1 MDPLDRQVSGL
12 ESFRA
17 LLLDMARQRS
27 VDDLLRT
34 LVERLAARQHV
45 ALARIWLLLPGD
57 ICTSCAMRDQCPRN
71 TDCLHLVASA
81 GNSIVSAGED
91 WRRLDGGFQRFPL
104 GIRKVGAV
112 GATGEPLEVADTS
125 KDLSWAARPRWA
137 REEGIRAL
145 SGQPLIFQGER
156 LGVLAVFSRS
166 TFDQND
172 FTRQRIMADHA
183 AAAIANARAFEEI
196 DRLRLQLE
204 MENEYLR
211 EEVRE
216 AQAFGEILGESES
229 LKRILEQIELVSPTE
244 ASVLILGESG
254 TGKELVARE
263 IHRRSRRQDG
273 PMIKVNCAA
282 VPSELYESEFFGHV
296 KGAFTG
302 ASRDRAGRFE
312 LAHTGT
318 LFLDE
323 IGEIPMPLQSK
334 LLRVL
339 QEGKLERVGDEH
351 TRSVDVR
358 LIAATNRN
366 LERAAEESRFRKDLY
381 YRLNVFPIQVPP
393 LRRRKED
400 IPILAGHFLAC
411 ATKDLN
417 KPGRRLTQA
426 NISELERYDWPG
438 NVRELKSV
446 IERAMIVSPPGPLRL
461 DLPSKRQRR
470 PKLPTPHP
478 HGEVGVLTDA
488 ELRRRERDNLLAALH
503 HSAGKIY
510 GPGGAAEL
518 LGIPPTTLASRIQ
531 RMGLERSA
539 VYRDREVG

>member
-1 MDPLDRQVSGL
+1 MEPLDSSTSGL
-12 ESFRA
+12 ETFRA
-17 LLLDMARQRS
+17 LLLEMARQRS

-34 LVERLAARQHV
+34 IVERLASHPQV

-57 ICTSCAMRDQCPRN
+57 ICDTCIMRDQCPRS

-81 GNSIVSAGED
+81 GNSIQSPEED
-91 WRRLDGGFQRFPL
+91 WSRLDGDFRRFPL
-104 GIRKVGAV
+104 GIRKVGSV
-112 GATGEPLEVADTS
+112 GATGEPLEIADTS
-125 KDLSWAARPRWA
+125 KDLGWAARPDWA
-137 REEGIRAL
+137 RAERIHAL

-156 LGVLAVFSRS
+156 LGVLAVFSR
-166 TFDQND
+166 TPLDQSD

-216 AQAFGEILGESES
+216 AQAFGDILGESPR
-229 LKRILEQIELVSPTE
+229 LKRILDQIELVAPTE
-244 ASVLILGESG
+244 ANVLILGESG

-263 IHRRSRRQDG
+263 IARRSRRADR

-282 VPSELYESEFFGHV
+282 VPNELYESEFFGHV

-302 ASRDRAGRFE
+302 ATRDRVGRFE
-312 LAHTGT
+312 LADGGT

-323 IGEIPMPLQSK
+323 VGEIPMPLQSK

-339 QEGKLERVGDEH
+339 QEGRFERIGDER

-358 LIAATNRN
+358 VIAATNRK
-366 LERAAEESRFRKDLY
+366 LERAAEEGRFRKDLY

-393 LRRRKED
+393 LRERKED
-400 IPILAGHFLAC
+400 IPLLAAHFLGC

-417 KPGRRLTQA
+417 RPGRRLTGA
-426 NISELERYDWPG
+426 NLAELGHYDWPG

-446 IERAMIVSPPGPLRL
+446 IERAVIVSPPGPLQL
-461 DLPSKRQRR
+461 DLPTRQRPR
-470 PKLPTPHP
+470 GK
-478 HGEVGVLTDA
+478 ERVGQPPDGVDVIPEA
-488 ELRRRERDNLLAALH
+488 EMRRRERANILAALRQ
-503 HSAGKIY
+503 SGGKIY
-510 GPGGAAEL
+510 GPGGAAEV
-518 LGIPPTTLASRIQ
+518 LGLPPTTLASRIR
-531 RMGLERSA
+531 RMGLKRSA
-539 VYRDREVG
+539 VYE